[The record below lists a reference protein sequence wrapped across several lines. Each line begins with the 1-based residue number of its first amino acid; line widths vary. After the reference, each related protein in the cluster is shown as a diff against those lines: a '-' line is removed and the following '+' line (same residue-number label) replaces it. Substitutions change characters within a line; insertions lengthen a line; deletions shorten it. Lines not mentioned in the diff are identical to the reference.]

1 MEPRVRPVVESIL
14 RELLTRHRATG
25 HVHLNDIAEVI
36 GARAVTYDEVEHLV
50 VSLEAE
56 GLRVGEPLDGQ
67 DIAVIKQV
75 LESARALRA
84 ELERAPT
91 VEEIAARSG
100 LATYAVRRALE
111 YGKSAGHK
119 TGGTPG

>member
-1 MEPRVRPVVESIL
+1 MRPVVESIL
-14 RELLTRHRATG
+14 GELLTRHRATG

-36 GARAVTYDEVEHLV
+36 GDRSVTYDEVEHLI

-100 LATYAVRRALE
+100 LAPHAVRRALE
-111 YGKSAGHK
+111 YGKSAGRK
-119 TGGTPG
+119 AG

>member
-1 MEPRVRPVVESIL
+1 MKPRVRPVVESIL
-14 RELLTRHRATG
+14 GELLARHRAAG

-36 GARAVTYDEVEHLV
+36 GARSVTYDEVEHLI

-67 DIAVIKQV
+67 DITVMKQV
-75 LESARALRA
+75 LAAARALRA

-100 LATYAVRRALE
+100 HANHVVRRALE
-111 YGKSAGHK
+111 YGAGRK
-119 TGGTPG
+119 DG